1 MTFYLGKVKQCEH
14 CCPPGK
20 RGNLGSALLLTPETS
35 QPFLPLLF
43 CRLTSLSSYLPPSL
57 NSLFIVTPCPFLFA
71 SLPLGTLL
79 PLYPLFSNSTGS
91 PWLSPRRTW
100 RSYLFWLLSSSP
112 VKRGNWRRSSWGLS
126 QLDSFH
132 LVSREGYWDADL
144 FLNLD
149 GRKEREIRGVSV
161 PREAGGGIITE
172 VIEPRPRGPSVS
184 SVL

>member
-1 MTFYLGKVKQCEH
+1 MLNSKFFFLPFSPFSYFLELHVIIGLSFDIFGSAICGYWCTRVIRIILTDLFSNTLTNVVLCFSLVYMTFYLGKAKQCEH

-100 RSYLFWLLSSSP
+100 RSYLF
-112 VKRGNWRRSSWGLS
+112 
-126 QLDSFH
+126 
-132 LVSREGYWDADL
+132 
-144 FLNLD
+144 
-149 GRKEREIRGVSV
+149 
-161 PREAGGGIITE
+161 
-172 VIEPRPRGPSVS
+172 
-184 SVL
+184 